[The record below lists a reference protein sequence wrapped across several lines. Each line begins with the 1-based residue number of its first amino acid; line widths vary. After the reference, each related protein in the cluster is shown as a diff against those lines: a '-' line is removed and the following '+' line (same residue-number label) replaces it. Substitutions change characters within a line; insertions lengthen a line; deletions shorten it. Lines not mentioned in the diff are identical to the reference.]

1 MSDQYLSVVP
11 QSGTT
16 TNTHSRSSSFRNRPR
31 PKLSLKIDSRPRS
44 DSVPQ
49 IYLSVAD
56 SDNDIRTENA
66 YDDSN
71 SAHQGG
77 GLCRVRSF
85 KKTSKGV
92 LNVGDKFKSKS
103 TNSLKSGGSFINL
116 HETDK
121 KPSRTT
127 SMTSM
132 DSGASSA
139 PSFFRVMVLGS
150 DGVGKSTLIRQFMT
164 SENLGPYEPRTP
176 IGEPETT
183 VSVLLDEEESVL
195 EFVDNALMG
204 DIDTVKPDCF
214 LVVFS
219 LTDITTF
226 EMAKNLV
233 RHIRT
238 DLGNNCAIIMVAN
251 KTDLVRR
258 RHISERDAISIACKY
273 DCKYVE
279 ISIAL
284 NHRVDDLIVGILT
297 QIRLRLRPDRD
308 KTLDKRRNKMS
319 RPKKIMTNL
328 FSKLFKIGH
337 ASETQRCEDLFS

>member
-103 TNSLKSGGSFINL
+103 TNSLKSGGSFISL

-164 SENLGPYEPRTP
+164 SENLGPYEPRTRK
-176 IGEPETT
+176 
-183 VSVLLDEEESVL
+183 LLCIDRF
-195 EFVDNALMG
+195 FVFFFSRINSFTCNQMSKHHRHPPSK
-204 DIDTVKPDCF
+204 VHNV
-214 LVVFS
+214 LVV
-219 LTDITTF
+219 
-226 EMAKNLV
+226 N
-233 RHIRT
+233 
-238 DLGNNCAIIMVAN
+238 
-251 KTDLVRR
+251 
-258 RHISERDAISIACKY
+258 Y
-273 DCKYVE
+273 DVQV
-279 ISIAL
+279 S
-284 NHRVDDLIVGILT
+284 GILSSK
-297 QIRLRLRPDRD
+297 RD
-308 KTLDKRRNKMS
+308 
-319 RPKKIMTNL
+319 
-328 FSKLFKIGH
+328 
-337 ASETQRCEDLFS
+337 